1 MATFVGHI
9 NRLKMLK
16 RQMYGRAKIDLL
28 ERRFLERNLKI
39 EKAAMLPF
47 SGIIFVLQTSL
58 DFKLNYELQKSIY
71 LAKGSTKMPLI
82 AISLRAYSRASELY
96 GLTNQ
101 IRRSAVSVASN
112 IAEGY
117 GRRSKQEY
125 VQFLHI
131 ANGSLREL
139 DTQLIIAK
147 EVDLAEKNL
156 FTPLLNEV
164 EEMQS
169 ILVASLNKLKV

>member
-1 MATFVGHI
+1 MSYRNQFIWQRAVQLAI
-9 NRLKMLK
+9 NCYKFTRLFPK
-16 RQMYGRAKIDLL
+16 
-28 ERRFLERNLKI
+28 
-39 EKAAMLPF
+39 
-47 SGIIFVLQTSL
+47 
-58 DFKLNYELQKSIY
+58 
-71 LAKGSTKMPLI
+71 
-82 AISLRAYSRASELY
+82 SELY

-101 IRRSAVSVASN
+101 IRRSSVSVASN

-131 ANGSLREL
+131 ALGSLREL

-169 ILVASLNKLKV
+169 ILVASLNKLKA

>member
-1 MATFVGHI
+1 MSYRNQFIWQRAVQLAI
-9 NRLKMLK
+9 NCYKFTRLFP
-16 RQMYGRAKIDLL
+16 Q
-28 ERRFLERNLKI
+28 
-39 EKAAMLPF
+39 
-47 SGIIFVLQTSL
+47 
-58 DFKLNYELQKSIY
+58 
-71 LAKGSTKMPLI
+71 
-82 AISLRAYSRASELY
+82 SELY

-101 IRRSAVSVASN
+101 IRRSSVSVASN

-117 GRRSKQEY
+117 GKRSKQEY
-125 VQFLHI
+125 VQFLHM
-131 ANGSLREL
+131 ALGSLREL

>member
-1 MATFVGHI
+1 MSYRNQFIWQRAVQLAI
-9 NRLKMLK
+9 NCYKFTRLFP
-16 RQMYGRAKIDLL
+16 Q
-28 ERRFLERNLKI
+28 
-39 EKAAMLPF
+39 
-47 SGIIFVLQTSL
+47 
-58 DFKLNYELQKSIY
+58 
-71 LAKGSTKMPLI
+71 
-82 AISLRAYSRASELY
+82 SELY

-131 ANGSLREL
+131 ALGSLREL